1 MKLRRAKGGKM
12 FSNFTIY
19 LQRIGVAFGL
29 SLALVGAVAAQTTAP
44 ITDTT
49 AITTAIDVGGADL
62 TDAPQ
67 IADPT
72 SGGYGFRIG
81 LYNVGTTIGGIFRG
95 SDWREDRH
103 LALNDDYVRQ
113 SNKAK
118 DDEDV
123 LARVLARKEQHDA
136 FLEKIA
142 AADPTFKDEVAREF
156 ASQRGAFLSI
166 KNAATG
172 AAALGLDKALDRV
185 AIAEANFTGK
195 KGLPP
200 DAEAQLKAMGI
211 SGDEIEK
218 IKAAAD
224 QNWGQGYQAFKQLMA
239 NNPDLARVME
249 TGFHRADFEF
259 HGARE
264 FGGLPPEAL
273 EHFRNAEQLAGVQFL
288 SNPEFVGKYKD
299 FAGSAIKNLKFDF
312 DDPSKQAEFRKF
324 LPADQFER
332 FNNFGNDIRTRFGDP
347 SKINPEDFHK
357 FTQDFEGKHGPPPEG
372 FRGGFGG
379 PPPGGYP
386 TGGYKGGTPP
396 SHQGSPGA
404 YTPGQTYNYTPGQ
417 SYPSPTSGETYHPPT
432 GETSQ
437 YQSGGTATPTYTAS
451 PTPTSS
457 PTYTSSP
464 TPTST
469 TSPTYT
475 SSPTPTS
482 TSTYHSCPTGQ
493 TWSESQHKCI

>member
-1 MKLRRAKGGKM
+1 M

-44 ITDTT
+44 TTDAAATDT
-49 AITTAIDVGGADL
+49 GGADL

-72 SGGYGFRIG
+72 RGGYGFRLG
-81 LYNVGTTIGGIFRG
+81 LYNAGTSIGGIFRG
-95 SDWREDRH
+95 QDWREDRH

-113 SNKAK
+113 CNKAK
-118 DDEDV
+118 DQEDV
-123 LARVLARKEQHDA
+123 LERVLARKADHDQ
-136 FLEKIA
+136 FLETIA
-142 AADPTFKDEVAREF
+142 ATDPTFKDEVAREF

-172 AAALGLDKALDRV
+172 ASAAGLDKALDRV

-218 IKAAAD
+218 IKTAAN
-224 QNWGQGYQAFKQLMA
+224 QNWSQGYQAFKQLMA
-239 NNPDLARVME
+239 NNPELARVME

-264 FGGLPPEAL
+264 FGGLPPGAL
-273 EHFRNAEQLAGVQFL
+273 EHFRNAEQFAGVQFL
-288 SNPEFVGKYKD
+288 SNPEYVGKYKD

-312 DDPSKQAEFRKF
+312 DDPSKQAEFKKF
-324 LPADQFER
+324 LPADQLER

-357 FTQDFEGKHGPPPEG
+357 FTQDFEGKHGPPPPG
-372 FRGGFGG
+372 FHGGFSGGEFKGG
-379 PPPGGYP
+379 PYPSPKPGDFGQHGSYP
-386 TGGYKGGTPP
+386 TGSYQPGTY
-396 SHQGSPGA
+396 SPGA
-404 YTPGQTYNYTPGQ
+404 YSAPPGGTTQ
-417 SYPSPTSGETYHPPT
+417 SYQGDQNT
-432 GETSQ
+432 GS
-437 YQSGGTATPTYTAS
+437 YSYTAS
-451 PTPTSS
+451 PS
-457 PTYTSSP
+457 PTYTSAPTSPSP
-464 TPTST
+464 TQTSTYAAPTST
-469 TSPTYT
+469 SNPTYST
-475 SSPTPTS
+475 STYASPTPTS